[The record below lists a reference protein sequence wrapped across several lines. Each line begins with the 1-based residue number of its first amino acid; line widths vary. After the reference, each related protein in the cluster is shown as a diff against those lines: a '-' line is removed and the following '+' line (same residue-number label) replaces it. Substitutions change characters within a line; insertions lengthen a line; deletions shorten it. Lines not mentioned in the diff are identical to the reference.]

1 MLKKKGS
8 RFSSC
13 WLCLLGF
20 GYGSGRRAKLCSNW
34 GCYGKTSS
42 RSPSPWI
49 RRKKTAVPQKTT
61 LTAIDNLLE
70 EAGYCAAVA
79 RAGGTSGDDRQRFI
93 MEWHSVNQWLS
104 RIAGF
109 IALNV
114 REDFSMDW
122 KKEYEL
128 FLEVY
133 ELTN

>member
-1 MLKKKGS
+1 MLKKEFSIFCMLAFVSLGS
-8 RFSSC
+8 AMAQEEELNCAPTGDAMAKRVQEILHPGYENSC
-13 WLCLLGF
+13 
-20 GYGSGRRAKLCSNW
+20 AAENHTDSN
-34 GCYGKTSS
+34 
-42 RSPSPWI
+42 RQP
-49 RRKKTAVPQKTT
+49 V
-61 LTAIDNLLE
+61 E

-93 MEWHSVNQWLS
+93 MEWHSMNQWLS

>member
-1 MLKKKGS
+1 M
-8 RFSSC
+8 
-13 WLCLLGF
+13 
-20 GYGSGRRAKLCSNW
+20 
-34 GCYGKTSS
+34 
-42 RSPSPWI
+42 
-49 RRKKTAVPQKTT
+49 
-61 LTAIDNLLE
+61 
-70 EAGYCAAVA
+70 
-79 RAGGTSGDDRQRFI
+79 
-93 MEWHSVNQWLS
+93 NQWLS